1 MDIVS
6 QLTEAHIAY
15 WRDFDCKVATFTAPE
30 EREVG
35 IEPAVG
41 IVTQPRD
48 PTDLGVPCVRV
59 AWKPNEIEL
68 GHLAQGGTIWLS
80 TWGGLPPHML
90 EVQEP
95 TIPIRERAQ

>member
-1 MDIVS
+1 MIIVND
-6 QLTEAHIAY
+6 LTAQHLAY
-15 WRDFDCKVATFTAPE
+15 WSDYDHRVATFTAPE
-30 EREVG
+30 EQAVG

-41 IVTQPRD
+41 IITQPRE
-48 PTDLGVPCVRV
+48 PADLGLPCVRV

-68 GHLAQGGTIWLS
+68 AHLARGGTIWLS

-95 TIPIRERAQ
+95 TP